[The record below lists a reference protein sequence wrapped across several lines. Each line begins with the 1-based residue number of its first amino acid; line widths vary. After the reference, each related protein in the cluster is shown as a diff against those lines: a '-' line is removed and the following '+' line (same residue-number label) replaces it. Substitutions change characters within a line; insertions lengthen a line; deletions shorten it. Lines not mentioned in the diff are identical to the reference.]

1 MKYIKIAASLILIAA
16 LAISLI
22 SCTKGGA
29 PEKTLDGT
37 YIRGTTGDYFSIT
50 FSKDGTF
57 EYSESLSGDHSGKGT
72 YTYEDGYFILRDESP
87 HGPKEKDKTYRFK
100 LSGGVLYFFIT
111 GSDNFSYSP
120 LPDGAAFAEVGIE

>member
-1 MKYIKIAASLILIAA
+1 MKYIKIAAVLMLVAVA
-16 LAISLI
+16 VLVLA
-22 SCTKGGA
+22 SCGKSDA
-29 PEKTLDGT
+29 PEKTLEGT

-72 YTYEDGYFILRDESP
+72 YTYEDGYFVLHDESP
-87 HGPKEKDKTYRFK
+87 HGPKEKDKVYRFK
-100 LSGGVLYFFIT
+100 LSGGVLYYFIA